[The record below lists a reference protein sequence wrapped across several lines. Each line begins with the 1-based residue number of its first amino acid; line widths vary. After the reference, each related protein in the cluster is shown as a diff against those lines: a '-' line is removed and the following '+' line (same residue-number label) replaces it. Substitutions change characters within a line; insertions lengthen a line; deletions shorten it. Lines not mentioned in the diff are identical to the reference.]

1 MIIVVSALVFLAV
14 LSLVLGFVLSRENA
28 ATREL
33 SQRLRRF
40 GWKGANVETAPIERD
55 VRYSSIPW
63 FDHLL
68 RTVNAGKNLEML
80 LYQAGMKARPGAMV
94 LLTGVFAM
102 GGYALGFLL
111 FHRLP
116 PALLFLL
123 VLAPLPY
130 LYVLYKKSARMKAF
144 AREFPDALDLLVS
157 ALQAGL
163 SFSAA
168 MQIVAEESPDP
179 VRGEFA
185 VTVEEQS
192 LGIDFREAMVNLT
205 RRVDSLDLRFFV
217 TAVLLQRDT
226 GGNLAEILHNT
237 SVLLRDRFRVLG
249 DIQTFT
255 AQGRLTGAI
264 LGGLPVFMA
273 LFMVSI
279 APDYFHTM
287 TESHGGRVA
296 MVMAGSMQLLGLLV
310 IRQIVRIKV

>member
-1 MIIVVSALVFLAV
+1 MTLLVSALVFLAV
-14 LSLVLGFVLSRENA
+14 VAAVAGVVLGREGA
-28 ATREL
+28 AARL
-33 SQRLRRF
+33 LGARLRRF
-40 GWKGANVETAPIERD
+40 GLRGETAEAGIERD

-63 FDHLL
+63 FDRLL
-68 RTVNAGKNLEML
+68 RAANLGERLELL
-80 LYQAGMKARPGAMV
+80 LYQAGMKTRPGVIV
-94 LLTGVFAM
+94 LLTAVCLI
-102 GGYALGFLL
+102 GGYVLGVVL
-111 FHRLP
+111 FHRVP
-116 PALLFLL
+116 TALLLML
-123 VLAPLPY
+123 VAGPLPLGY
-130 LYVLYKKSARMKAF
+130 AAYRKHARMKAF

-157 ALQAGL
+157 ALRAGL

-226 GGNLAEILHNT
+226 GGNLAEILHST

-255 AQGRLTGAI
+255 AQGRMTGAI
-264 LGGLPVFMA
+264 LGVLPLFMA
-273 LFMVSI
+273 LFMLTT
-279 APDYFHTM
+279 APDYFRPM
-287 TESHGGRVA
+287 LESPSGRVA
-296 MVMAGSMQLLGLLV
+296 LMVAAGMQLLGMLV
-310 IRQIVRIKV
+310 IRQIVKIKV

>member
-1 MIIVVSALVFLAV
+1 MILVVSALVFLAV
-14 LSLVLGFVLSRENA
+14 VFAVAGVVLGREGA
-28 ATREL
+28 AARQL
-33 SQRLRRF
+33 GVRLRRF
-40 GWKGANVETAPIERD
+40 GWRGETAEAGIERD

-63 FDHLL
+63 FDRLL
-68 RTVNAGKNLEML
+68 RAVNLGERLELL
-80 LYQAGMKARPGAMV
+80 LYQAGMKTRPGVIV
-94 LLTGVFAM
+94 LLTAVCLI
-102 GGYALGFLL
+102 GGYVLGVAL
-111 FHRLP
+111 FHRVP
-116 PALLFLL
+116 PALLLML
-123 VLAPLPY
+123 VAGPLPLAY
-130 LYVLYKKSARMKAF
+130 AAYRKHARMKAF

-157 ALQAGL
+157 ALRAGL

-226 GGNLAEILHNT
+226 GGNLAEILHST

-255 AQGRLTGAI
+255 AQGRMTGTI
-264 LGGLPVFMA
+264 LSVLPLFMA
-273 LFMVSI
+273 LFMLTT
-279 APDYFHTM
+279 APDYFRPM
-287 TESHGGRVA
+287 LESPSGRVA
-296 MVMAGSMQLLGLLV
+296 LMVAVGMQLLGMLV
-310 IRQIVRIKV
+310 IRQIVKIKV

>member
-1 MIIVVSALVFLAV
+1 MILLVSALVFLTVVFAV
-14 LSLVLGFVLSRENA
+14 VSLVLRREGA
-28 ATREL
+28 AAQAL
-33 SQRLRRF
+33 GQRLRRF
-40 GWKGANVETAPIERD
+40 GWKGEVADAGVERD

-63 FDHLL
+63 FDQLL
-68 RTVNAGKNLEML
+68 RTLNLGTRLELL
-80 LYQAGMKARPGAMV
+80 LYQAGMKTRPGVLV
-94 LLTGVFAM
+94 LLTAVCLI
-102 GGYALGFLL
+102 GGYTLGVVL
-111 FHRLP
+111 FHRVP
-116 PALLFLL
+116 PALLLLL
-123 VLAPLPY
+123 VAGPLPWA
-130 LYVLYKKSARMKAF
+130 YVAYRKHARMQAF

-157 ALQAGL
+157 ALRAGL

-185 VTVEEQS
+185 VTVEEQA

-226 GGNLAEILHNT
+226 GGNLAEILHGT

-264 LGGLPVFMA
+264 LGLLPLVMA
-273 LFMVSI
+273 LFMVTM
-279 APDYFHTM
+279 APDYFRPM
-287 TESHGGRVA
+287 LESHSGRVA
-296 MVMAGSMQLLGLLV
+296 IVVAGCMQLLGMLV

>member
-1 MIIVVSALVFLAV
+1 MTLFVSALVFLAV
-14 LSLVLGFVLSRENA
+14 VFAVVSVVLSREGA
-28 ATREL
+28 AARQLGE
-33 SQRLRRF
+33 RLRRF
-40 GWKGANVETAPIERD
+40 GWKGEVAGAGVERD
-55 VRYSSIPW
+55 VRYSSIPL
-63 FDHLL
+63 FDRLL
-68 RTVNAGKNLEML
+68 RALNLGQNLELL
-80 LYQAGMKARPGAMV
+80 LYQAGMKTRPGVMV
-94 LLTGVFAM
+94 LLTAVFLI
-102 GGYALGFLL
+102 GGYLGGVML
-111 FHRLP
+111 FHRVP
-116 PALLFLL
+116 PALLIMV
-123 VLAPLPY
+123 VLGPLPY
-130 LYVLYKKSARMKAF
+130 FYVAYRKHQRMKAF

-157 ALQAGL
+157 ALRAGL

-185 VTVEEQS
+185 VTVEEQA
-192 LGIDFREAMVNLT
+192 LGIDFREAMINLT

-264 LGGLPVFMA
+264 LGLLPLFMA
-273 LFMVSI
+273 LFMLTI
-279 APDYFHTM
+279 APDYFRPM
-287 TESHGGRVA
+287 IESHSGRVA
-296 MVMAGSMQLLGLLV
+296 IVVAGCMQLLGMLV

>member
-1 MIIVVSALVFLAV
+1 MILVVTALVFLAV
-14 LSLVLGFVLSRENA
+14 LSLVLGFVLSREGA

-40 GWKGANVETAPIERD
+40 GWKGADVETAPIERD

-63 FDHLL
+63 FDRLL
-68 RTVNAGKNLEML
+68 RALPLGQNLEML
-80 LYQAGMKARPGAMV
+80 IYQAGLKTRPGVLV
-94 LLTGVFAM
+94 LLTGVFAI
-102 GGYALGFLL
+102 GGYTIGIVF
-111 FHRLP
+111 FHRVP
-116 PALLFLL
+116 PALLLL
-123 VLAPLPY
+123 GVLAPLPY
-130 LYVLYKKSARMKAF
+130 AFVLYRRSARMKAF
-144 AREFPDALDLLVS
+144 AQEFPDALDLLVS

-255 AQGRLTGAI
+255 AQGRLTGTI
-264 LGGLPVFMA
+264 LGALPVFMA
-273 LFMVSI
+273 LFMLTL
-279 APDYFHTM
+279 APDYFRPM
-287 TESHGGRVA
+287 IESHGGRVA
-296 MVMAGSMQLLGLLV
+296 MAAAGGMQLLGLLV

>member
-1 MIIVVSALVFLAV
+1 MIILVSALVFLAV
-14 LSLVLGFVLSRENA
+14 VSAVVSVVLGRESANA
-28 ATREL
+28 RQLGA
-33 SQRLRRF
+33 RLRRF
-40 GWKGANVETAPIERD
+40 GWRGESPDAAVERD

-68 RTVNAGKNLEML
+68 RSLNLGERLELL
-80 LYQAGMKARPGAMV
+80 LYQAGMKTRPGVLV
-94 LLTGVFAM
+94 LLTAVCLI
-102 GGYALGFLL
+102 GGYTVGVVL
-111 FHRLP
+111 FHRVP
-116 PALLFLL
+116 PALLLMLL
-123 VLAPLPY
+123 AGPLP
-130 LYVLYKKSARMKAF
+130 LAYVTYRKHARMKAF

-157 ALQAGL
+157 ALRAGL

-226 GGNLAEILHNT
+226 GGNLAEILHGT

-264 LGGLPVFMA
+264 LGLLPLVMA
-273 LFMVSI
+273 LFMLSM
-279 APDYFHTM
+279 APDYFRPMLEHH
-287 TESHGGRVA
+287 SGRVA
-296 MVMAGSMQLLGLLV
+296 IVVAGCMQLLGMLV
-310 IRQIVRIKV
+310 IRQIVKIRV